1 MTLVLLPL
9 AAHAEPDSASHA
21 EACPWLRPTPCP
33 PERAADMLTLLADD
47 YLTTQVFL
55 DFGRL
60 FRPGRARPGLTER
73 IFLVDLE
80 RHTRFLG
87 ASLARIGA
95 AFAAAGGQGPL
106 FLLTDDGALL
116 LHRTTRFAI
125 AALCPTGRALPPP
138 PRADSARFA
147 HSHRSLAPH

>member
-9 AAHAEPDSASHA
+9 AADAEPDPAHYA
-21 EACPWLRPTPCP
+21 EASPWLRPAPCP
-33 PERAADMLTLLADD
+33 PARAADMLALLADD

-80 RHTRFLG
+80 RHTRFLP

-95 AFAAAGGQGPL
+95 AFAAAGGVGPL
-106 FLLTDDGALL
+106 FLLTGDGALL
-116 LHRTTRFAI
+116 LHRATRFAI
-125 AALCPTGRALPPP
+125 ATLCTAGGGRPAP
-138 PRADSARFA
+138 DSAQSCHPRRSFA
-147 HSHRSLAPH
+147 SH